1 MPAIAA
7 VLANGLRT
15 ADIKSEGTTA
25 VSTTQMG
32 EAILRSCRRCT
43 ADPRANG
50 ASFIVAAQR
59 DPFTLAAVEATR
71 SRVEVFF
78 FLFFH

>member
-7 VLANGLRT
+7 VLAKGLRT

-32 EAILRSCRRCT
+32 EAILKELQ
-43 ADPRANG
+43 AL
-50 ASFIVAAQR
+50 Q
-59 DPFTLAAVEATR
+59 AT
-71 SRVEVFF
+71 
-78 FLFFH
+78 